1 MSAPL
6 ILAALTPLLAVLG
19 LLVALRLPAA
29 QAMPISL
36 ALTAT
41 VSIVVWSVSV
51 RHVLAAAIEGVVIAA
66 SILWIVFGAI
76 LLLKTLTASGAM
88 AAIRGGFTRI
98 TPDRRAQVILIAWL
112 FGAFLEGAAGFGTP
126 AAITAPLLVAL
137 GFAPMA
143 AVVLAL
149 IADSSPVS
157 FGAIGTPV
165 VVGLAQGLQ
174 EGGDLAPAAA
184 DVIGDASLSD
194 FLRSVAV
201 QAITIDL
208 FVGSFIPL
216 ILVLVLTRFFDLRR
230 SWRDGLR
237 AWRFAMFAGL
247 AFTLPAL
254 GVAVLL
260 GPEFPSLIGA
270 LVGLAVVVPVARKGL
285 MLPPRLP
292 PRGGS
297 DRPAGAPAPAGMP
310 LGRAWAPYLLLALLL
325 VATRVEFLPLKQW
338 LQAAMISWTGILG
351 TGVAVSLAPLYLP
364 GTVFVV
370 VVLATIPLHGMGVR
384 QAGTALRE
392 AGLTLAAS
400 ALALGTAV
408 PLVRIFIH
416 SGVNQAGV
424 ASMPMELAAVA
435 ADWVGAGWPLLAPF
449 VGALGAFLSGSATFS
464 NMMFALFQIG
474 AAERTAMPE
483 TLVLAAQMLGANA
496 GNMIS
501 VLNVVAAAAV
511 VGLLRQEGTIIRFT
525 LAPMLYYCLAAGIVA
540 LLLTVV
546 L

>member
-19 LLVALRLPAA
+19 LLVVLRLPAA

-76 LLLKTLTASGAM
+76 LLLKALTASGAM

-98 TPDRRAQVILIAWL
+98 TPDPRAQVILIAWL

-216 ILVLVLTRFFDLRR
+216 ILVLVLTRFFDPRR

-285 MLPPRLP
+285 LLPPRLP
-292 PRGGS
+292 PRGGD
-297 DRPAGAPAPAGMP
+297 DRPAAAPAPGMP

-370 VVLATIPLHGMGVR
+370 VVLATIPLQGMGAR

-392 AGLTLAAS
+392 TGLALAAS

-408 PLVRIFIH
+408 PMVRIFIH
-416 SGVNQAGV
+416 SGVNQAGLG
-424 ASMPMELAAVA
+424 SMPMELATVA

-464 NMMFALFQIG
+464 NMMFALFQLG
-474 AAERTAMPE
+474 AAERAAIPDTV
-483 TLVLAAQMLGANA
+483 VLAAQMLGANA